1 MKYEFRRTLLRDDY
15 DARIRIYVDPDA
27 VVINAATVTLMGID
41 ELTVYP
47 IGDETWSHERLMA
60 ECMRTAA
67 WMRQPSSLGRY
78 HPHPGHLIP
87 FAEILLTDR
96 DRIFARGRLLVAA
109 GCIGRVG
116 EDDHTYAQSITRN
129 PSGAMERVNA
139 LGEAVDLLAFLE
151 RKKKRAA
158 K

>member
-15 DARIRIYVDPDA
+15 DSRTRIYIDPDA
-27 VVINAATVTLMGID
+27 VVINAATVTMMGID

-47 IGDETWSHERLMA
+47 TGDETWSHERLMA

-78 HPHPGHLIP
+78 HPYPGHLIP

-96 DRIFARGRLLVAA
+96 ERICARGRLLVAA
-109 GCIGRVG
+109 GCIGQSSDHMQRVEG
-116 EDDHTYAQSITRN
+116 
-129 PSGAMERVNA
+129 

>member
-1 MKYEFRRTLLRDDY
+1 MKHEFRKVLMSDSY
-15 DARIRIYVDPDA
+15 DARTRIYVDPDA

-47 IGDETWSHERLMA
+47 TGDETWSHERLMA

-78 HPHPGHLIP
+78 HPHPGDLIP

-96 DRIFARGRLLVAA
+96 DRIFAQGRLQV
-109 GCIGRVG
+109 GCIVGHVG
-116 EDDHTYAQSITRN
+116 EDDHTYAKHTARDAER
-129 PSGAMERVNA
+129 AMERVRS
-139 LGEAVDLLAFLE
+139 LGECVDMLAFLE
-151 RKKKRAA
+151 RKKRAA
-158 K
+158 Q

>member
-15 DARIRIYVDPDA
+15 DARTRIYVDPDA

-47 IGDETWSHERLMA
+47 VNGEQWTHEQLMA

-67 WMRQPSSLGRY
+67 WMRRPQSLGRY
-78 HPHPGHLIP
+78 HPYPGHLIP

-96 DRIFARGRLLVAA
+96 DRICARSRLLVAA

-116 EDDHTYAQSITRN
+116 EDDHTYEQHTARD
-129 PSGAMERVNA
+129 ADRAVERVAA
-139 LGEAVDLLAFLE
+139 LGEAVDLLAYLQ
-151 RKKKRAA
+151 KKRAA